1 MSPCPIPFGNKA
13 KPNPRIQ
20 PHQGEQHVNRYFRCI
35 VVLIIVSVAAWAQKA
50 EVALTVGAYHP
61 VNNSFSSGNAFA
73 IEGNIAGRIASVPF
87 LSLYLEVPVAGSLQ
101 DVPVSSS
108 ALTSSGSYSSL
119 FVTPGLRLKLA
130 PAMPISPYIAAGGG
144 LAHFNRSASQTPSGT
159 SSSINKG
166 VFDIAA
172 GLDVKLAPFLSLRG
186 EVRDFYSGSPEL
198 SLNQVTGTF
207 NQRQHN
213 ILGTAGLVLHF

>member
-1 MSPCPIPFGNKA
+1 MNKSFL
-13 KPNPRIQ
+13 
-20 PHQGEQHVNRYFRCI
+20 HTFVVI
-35 VVLIIVSVAAWAQKA
+35 VVILLLSAAAWAQKV

-73 IEGNIAGRIASVPF
+73 IEGNIAGRLASVPF
-87 LSLYLEVPVAGSLQ
+87 LSLYLELPVAGTMQ
-101 DVPVSSS
+101 DVPVSST
-108 ALTSSGSYSSL
+108 ALTSAGSYSSL

-130 PAMPISPYIAAGGG
+130 PALPISPYVAVGGG
-144 LAHFNRSASQTPSGT
+144 LAHFNRSASQTPSGA

-166 VFDIAA
+166 VFDIAG
-172 GLDVKLAPFLSLRG
+172 GLDFKIFPMLSLRA

-207 NQRQHN
+207 DQRQHN